1 MQIVTH
7 LIRSMESLLGIPSE
21 YMLEHNIKVAHEN
34 DGMAEIINAVMHR
47 EAQRTD
53 AVRGYGG
60 VSALRDEMDAIKQ
73 LLEHIPL

>member
-1 MQIVTH
+1 
-7 LIRSMESLLGIPSE
+7 METLLGIPSE
-21 YMLEHNIKVAHEN
+21 HTLEHNIKVANEN
-34 DGMAEIINAVMHR
+34 DGIAEIINGVMHR
-47 EAQRTD
+47 EAQRKD